1 MTQRKIIHVDCDCFY
16 AAIEMRD
23 NPSLAQK
30 PLAVG
35 GSADR
40 RGVIATCNYEARA
53 YGVRSAM
60 SSRHALKLCPDL
72 TIVKPRMD
80 AYKEAS
86 KEIQSIFRDYTDLI
100 EPLSLDE
107 AYLDV
112 SDSPHFGGSA
122 TRIAQDIRRRVSNQL
137 HITVSAGVAPNKFLA
152 KIASDWKKPNGL
164 FVITPDQVEDFVSI
178 LPVKK
183 LHGVGKV
190 TADKLARMGI
200 EDCLQLREWNKLALV
215 REFGSFG
222 ERLWSLARGIDDRVV
237 QNDSRR
243 QSISVENTYD
253 VDLPDLSSCLA
264 KLPELMETL
273 AGRIARIDSSYRA
286 GKPFVKVKF
295 HDFTQTTLEQ
305 AGAGRDLESYQQLM
319 TQAFNRGGKPVR
331 LLGIGVRLLD
341 LSSGN
346 EQLELSW
353 WAPQYV
359 GGGLPP
365 MAVCQ
370 STKMLNVSRL
380 SGASRI
386 VAPPL
391 PHLDL
396 QRFRGLSVRQD
407 LRRVAPHPWSAL
419 AGIPAA
425 TPDHCGSVRSGSV
438 PVRWLLP
445 PGPAPTDA

>member
-1 MTQRKIIHVDCDCFY
+1 MLHDAFSHHEMPLPGANEILADHSSRKTPFMTQRKIIHVDCDCFY

-23 NPSLAQK
+23 DPRLAGK

-72 TIVKPRMD
+72 AIVKPRMD

-86 KEIQSIFRDYTDLI
+86 REIQTIFRDYTDLI

-107 AYLDV
+107 AFLDV
-112 SDSPHFGGSA
+112 SEASHFDGSA

-164 FVITPDQVEDFVSI
+164 FVITPNQVEDFVAQ
-178 LPVKK
+178 LPVSK

-190 TADKLARMGI
+190 TADKLGKLGI
-200 EDCLQLREWNKLALV
+200 VSCTDLLGWKKLALV

-222 ERLWSLARGIDDRVV
+222 ERLWGLARGIDDRPV

-243 QSISVENTYD
+243 QSVSVENTYD
-253 VDLPDLSSCLA
+253 TDLPDLASCLE
-264 KLPELMETL
+264 KLPELLETL
-273 AGRIARIDSSYRA
+273 SGRVARMDGQYRP

-305 AGAGRDLESYQQLM
+305 SGAGRDLESFEQLL
-319 TQAFNRGGKPVR
+319 TQAFARGGKPVR
-331 LLGIGVRLLD
+331 LLGIGVRLQD
-341 LSSGN
+341 LRGAH
-346 EQLELSW
+346 EQLELFS
-353 WAPQYV
+353 
-359 GGGLPP
+359 
-365 MAVCQ
+365 
-370 STKMLNVSRL
+370 S
-380 SGASRI
+380 
-386 VAPPL
+386 
-391 PHLDL
+391 
-396 QRFRGLSVRQD
+396 
-407 LRRVAPHPWSAL
+407 
-419 AGIPAA
+419 
-425 TPDHCGSVRSGSV
+425 
-438 PVRWLLP
+438 
-445 PGPAPTDA
+445 

>member
-1 MTQRKIIHVDCDCFY
+1 MTQRKIIHIDCDCFY

-23 NPSLAQK
+23 DPQLAGR

-35 GSADR
+35 GSAER

-72 TIVKPRMD
+72 LIVKPRME

-86 KEIQSIFRDYTDLI
+86 REIHGIFREYTELI

-112 SDSPHFGGSA
+112 SDCPHFAGSA
-122 TRIAQDIRRRVSNQL
+122 TRIAQDIRRKVSQRL

-152 KIASDWKKPNGL
+152 KIASDWRKPDGL
-164 FVITPDQVEDFVSI
+164 FVITPGEVEDFVAE
-178 LPVKK
+178 LPVSK

-190 TADKLARMGI
+190 TAERLKRQGI
-200 EDCLQLREWNKLALV
+200 ERCEDLRHWSKLKLV

-222 ERLWSLARGIDDRVV
+222 ERLYGLAYGVDDRPV

-243 QSISVENTYD
+243 QSVSVENTFD
-253 VDLPDLSSCLA
+253 KDLPNLEACLE

-273 AGRIARIDSSYRA
+273 AVRMSRIDSSYRP

-305 AGAGRDLESYQQLM
+305 AGAARDLESYQQLLA
-319 TQAFNRGGKPVR
+319 QAFARGGKPVR

-341 LSSGN
+341 LRGAH
-346 EQLELSW
+346 EQLELFS
-353 WAPQYV
+353 P
-359 GGGLPP
+359 
-365 MAVCQ
+365 
-370 STKMLNVSRL
+370 
-380 SGASRI
+380 
-386 VAPPL
+386 
-391 PHLDL
+391 
-396 QRFRGLSVRQD
+396 
-407 LRRVAPHPWSAL
+407 
-419 AGIPAA
+419 
-425 TPDHCGSVRSGSV
+425 
-438 PVRWLLP
+438 
-445 PGPAPTDA
+445 